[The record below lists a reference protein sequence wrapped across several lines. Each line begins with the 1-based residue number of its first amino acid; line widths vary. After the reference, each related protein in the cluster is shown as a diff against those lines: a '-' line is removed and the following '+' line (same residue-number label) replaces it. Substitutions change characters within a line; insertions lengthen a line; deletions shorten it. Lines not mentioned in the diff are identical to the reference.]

1 MDRDVFEDIDKRSA
15 QEKRKN
21 QFNLKLLRYFYEIMS
36 KKYAMDRYVFRD
48 FERLSK
54 DEQKERLSRAKV
66 ELKRFYNIIQ
76 DDFEGK
82 SNSDKELVDMMSGM
96 GLTQVSG
103 SVFLTEVLNSIP

>member
-1 MDRDVFEDIDKRSA
+1 MDRVIFEDFDKISA
-15 QEKRKN
+15 QEKMTN
-21 QFNLKLLRYFYEIMS
+21 QFNLKLLRYFYEIIS
-36 KKYAMDRYVFRD
+36 KKYAMDRYVFND
-48 FERLSK
+48 FEKLSK

-82 SNSDKELVDMMSGM
+82 SNSDQELVDMMSDM

-103 SVFLTEVLNSIP
+103 SVLLTEIINSI